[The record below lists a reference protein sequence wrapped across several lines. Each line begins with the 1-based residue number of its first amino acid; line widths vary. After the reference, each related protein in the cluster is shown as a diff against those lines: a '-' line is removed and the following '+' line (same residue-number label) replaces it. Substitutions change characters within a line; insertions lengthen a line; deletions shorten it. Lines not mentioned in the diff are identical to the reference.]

1 MSSTDS
7 PEPMLT
13 ALLREGQQHHAAG
26 RLREAQDAY
35 RRALA
40 IDPGHPETLAVS
52 GILAGQ
58 AGQFDTAVALLS
70 RALKRD
76 PRNAQIHHNLGETYR
91 QLEDFSNAQTSL
103 RRAIELNRDHYDA
116 YQSLAELLLSESARQ
131 QAAGHAAA
139 AHELR
144 LAAARQ
150 LSTVGTRLL
159 QKKSHAAAAEKF
171 RVALEL
177 DPNNAAI
184 WRGLAHALHLQP
196 SKAVAALER
205 AIALAP
211 QHVWAYGQLGNAL
224 VTLGRLAD
232 AEKIYNQGLSIG
244 PDDLI
249 CRQGM
254 VWLTLVLSLYWPET
268 TAAQIFD
275 SHRRWGEAAVAAQ
288 AAVTIPSFANSRDPD
303 RRLRVGYVSPDLKL
317 HSVAYFFE
325 PLLAAHD
332 PVAVETFCY
341 SGVEPN
347 DEDAVTARLKGL
359 AHHWFSTVGIDDQA
373 LRRQI
378 RKDRIDILIDLTG
391 HFALNRL
398 PSFVAKPAPVT
409 ASWLGY
415 PATTGLPNMD
425 WRITDAI
432 ADPPGAEDFHTEKL
446 MRLPEG
452 FLCYRPPEGVPEL
465 APLPALTKGYVTFG
479 SFNNNL
485 KLNGSVARS
494 WAALLR
500 AVPRS
505 RLLLKS
511 AMGTDP
517 AVQERQIDMLRTAGA
532 DPSRIDSIA
541 WQNETDRHFG
551 AYAAMDVALDPFPYN
566 GTTTTCEALWMGV
579 PVVALIGDRHASRV
593 GFDLLTRVGLPELAA
608 PDAES
613 YVRRAAELVKDL
625 PALSSLRQGLRER
638 MRRSPLC
645 DAARFGR
652 DFDAALRQM
661 WRQYCAG
668 AA

>member
-7 PEPMLT
+7 TEPMLVT
-13 ALLREGQQHHAAG
+13 LLREGQQHHAAG

-91 QLEDFSNAQTSL
+91 QLEDFPNAQASL
-103 RRAIELNRDHYDA
+103 RRAIELDRDHYDA
-116 YQSLAELLLSESARQ
+116 YQSLADLLLSESALQ
-131 QAAGHAAA
+131 QAAGRAAA
-139 AHELR
+139 AHELK
-144 LAAARQ
+144 LAASRQ
-150 LSTVGTRLL
+150 LSTAGTRLL
-159 QKKSHAAAAEKF
+159 QKKFHALAEEKF
-171 RVALEL
+171 RAALEL
-177 DPNNAAI
+177 DPDNAVI
-184 WRGLAHALHLQP
+184 SRGLAHALHLQP

-205 AIALAP
+205 AIVLAP
-211 QHVWAYGQLGNAL
+211 QHAWAYGQLGNAL
-224 VTLGRLAD
+224 VTLGRLPD
-232 AEKIYNQGLSIG
+232 AEKIYRQGLVVA

-249 CRQGM
+249 CRQGV
-254 VWLTLVLSLYWPET
+254 VWLTLVLSIYWPET
-268 TAAQIFD
+268 TAAQIFET
-275 SHRRWGEAAVAAQ
+275 HRRWGESTLAAQ
-288 AAVTIPSFANSRDPD
+288 AAAAIPAFANTRDPD
-303 RRLRVGYVSPDLKL
+303 RRLRVGYVSPDLKR

-332 PVAVETFCY
+332 PAAVETFCY

-378 RKDRIDILIDLTG
+378 RKDRIDILIDLAG
-391 HFALNRL
+391 HFAFNRL
-398 PSFVAKPAPVT
+398 TAFAAKPAPVT

-432 ADPPGAEDFHTEKL
+432 ADPPGAEDFHIEKL

-452 FLCYRPPEGVPEL
+452 FLCYRPPEEAPEL

-485 KLNGSVARS
+485 KLNGAVARS
-494 WAALLR
+494 WAALLH

-511 AMGTDP
+511 ATATDRG
-517 AVQERQIDMLRTAGA
+517 VRDRQIDMLRTAGA
-532 DPSRIDSIA
+532 DPSRIEIIG

-579 PVVALIGDRHASRV
+579 PVVTLIGDRHASRV
-593 GFDLLTRVGLPELAA
+593 GLDLLTRVGLPELAT

-613 YVRRAAELVKDL
+613 YVRRAAELVEDL

-638 MRRSPLC
+638 MRQSPLC

-661 WRQYCAG
+661 WRHYCAG